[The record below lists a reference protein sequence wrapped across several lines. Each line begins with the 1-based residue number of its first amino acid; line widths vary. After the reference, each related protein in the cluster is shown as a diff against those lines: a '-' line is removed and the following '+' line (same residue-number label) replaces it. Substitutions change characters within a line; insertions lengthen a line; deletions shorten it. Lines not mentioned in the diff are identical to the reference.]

1 MNKNVAIILSIA
13 AIFIT
18 ATCVGATVINSDV
31 DMKQNTFDGIKINVP
46 HDTEF
51 IQIPDGFKENTYGI
65 TIHTFKDNQSMVNFL
80 NSLQDAKIVSLADQP
95 PQSVAFTQG
104 DTTNI
109 LVTNGKEGICVGA
122 SDQNLVLKMANSVI
136 FSNGHPS
143 ERNHGVMGVGQKHLD
158 KDKDFNLMV
167 GLMIIVDNSEFNI
180 NLYDTAIAA
189 TVTETNTIIDNNNF
203 NFEEDITSDPSSEN
217 VTSPPPRTSAFALS
231 SMIPSS
237 LP

>member
-46 HDTEF
+46 HDTKF

-109 LVTNGKEGICVGA
+109 LVTNGKE
-122 SDQNLVLKMANSVI
+122 
-136 FSNGHPS
+136 
-143 ERNHGVMGVGQKHLD
+143 
-158 KDKDFNLMV
+158 
-167 GLMIIVDNSEFNI
+167 
-180 NLYDTAIAA
+180 
-189 TVTETNTIIDNNNF
+189 
-203 NFEEDITSDPSSEN
+203 
-217 VTSPPPRTSAFALS
+217 RTS
-231 SMIPSS
+231 I
-237 LP
+237 

>member
-122 SDQNLVLKMANSVI
+122 SDQNLVN
-136 FSNGHPS
+136 
-143 ERNHGVMGVGQKHLD
+143 R
-158 KDKDFNLMV
+158 
-167 GLMIIVDNSEFNI
+167 
-180 NLYDTAIAA
+180 
-189 TVTETNTIIDNNNF
+189 
-203 NFEEDITSDPSSEN
+203 
-217 VTSPPPRTSAFALS
+217 
-231 SMIPSS
+231 
-237 LP
+237 